1 MALKKEQTEVKY
13 SEMIGVN
20 RGSGFSALADASL
33 TQANALNNLTAQF
46 ADQGL
51 KTLKKYGK
59 KIGEEA
65 AENAVFSQVE
75 QEITLPDGTKQKQFV
90 TGPVPELKIG
100 KFTNKSAAEAYEKNI
115 FDKYKNEVQS
125 TIKNIIIEERSNA
138 IAENRNGDG
147 FNEIVNAR
155 IEPILTDLEPKFKT
169 LVTTYSN
176 DQQQQHWYQVESKF
190 LDRKEKRENLEY
202 TNGIKV
208 KLNEYDS
215 LMINGASIEDLK
227 AKEDEI
233 KDFIKTYKDEGNDN
247 AVATGDLTISN
258 LSNTKQAFN
267 TLQTIIPKDY
277 INLSA
282 NDQSTVVDDLLK
294 FEPHERTSK
303 I

>member
-20 RGSGFSALADASL
+20 RGSGFASLADASL
-33 TQANALNNLTAQF
+33 TQ
-46 ADQGL
+46 GL
-51 KTLKKYGK
+51 KTLQKYGK

-75 QEITLPDGTKQKQFV
+75 QEVTLPDGTKQKQFV

-100 KFTNKSAAEAYEKNI
+100 KFTNKSAAEAYDKNI

-125 TIKNIIIEERSNA
+125 TIKNIIIEERANA

-176 DQQQQHWYQVESKF
+176 DQQQQHWYQVESK
-190 LDRKEKRENLEY
+190 
-202 TNGIKV
+202 
-208 KLNEYDS
+208 
-215 LMINGASIEDLK
+215 
-227 AKEDEI
+227 
-233 KDFIKTYKDEGNDN
+233 
-247 AVATGDLTISN
+247 
-258 LSNTKQAFN
+258 
-267 TLQTIIPKDY
+267 
-277 INLSA
+277 
-282 NDQSTVVDDLLK
+282 
-294 FEPHERTSK
+294 
-303 I
+303 